1 MLTKEKDIIILQNN
15 QLLETKNVLTED
27 LYKNKS
33 FFESEISNLKA
44 NIIYEKK
51 VSLLIEKCS

>member
-27 LYKNKS
+27 LFKNKS
-33 FFESEISNLKA
+33 IFESEISNLKA